1 MNGRDQ
7 AAPAADEAEAIAAR
21 LADVRARMAR
31 AGAAAGRGAEDVRLI
46 AVTKFVEQARI
57 APALAAGVT
66 DVGENRAQELT
77 EKLTFFEQHGCT
89 VHFIGQLQTNKIKY
103 VCGAAARIHSV
114 DRLPLAQ
121 QLQRRAA
128 ALGVVQDV
136 LLQVNIGAEAQK
148 GGVAADE
155 ALRLLDEAAVMDHL
169 RVRGFMCVP
178 PALPEADAVRPY
190 FAALRGLLE
199 RAGAVHPELPLTEL
213 SMGMTHD
220 FEAAICEG
228 ATMVRVGTGI
238 FGPRRMSQV

>member
-1 MNGRDQ
+1 M
-7 AAPAADEAEAIAAR
+7 
-21 LADVRARMAR
+21 
-31 AGAAAGRGAEDVRLI
+31 
-46 AVTKFVEQARI
+46 
-57 APALAAGVT
+57 
-66 DVGENRAQELT
+66 
-77 EKLTFFEQHGCT
+77 
-89 VHFIGQLQTNKIKY
+89 
-103 VCGAAARIHSV
+103 
-114 DRLPLAQ
+114 
-121 QLQRRAA
+121 
-128 ALGVVQDV
+128 
-136 LLQVNIGAEAQK
+136 
-148 GGVAADE
+148 ADE